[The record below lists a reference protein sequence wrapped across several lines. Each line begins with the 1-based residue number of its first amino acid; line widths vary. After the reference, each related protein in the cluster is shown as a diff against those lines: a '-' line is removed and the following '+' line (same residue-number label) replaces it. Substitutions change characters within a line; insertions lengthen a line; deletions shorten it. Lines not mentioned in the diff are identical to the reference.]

1 MEFIV
6 FNTSGTLLFS
16 RSDAEEAHWIQH
28 EMQLQLVFPF
38 VPDKAITRGM
48 RIGFHDPVSD
58 AMQVFEIRTIR
69 NTEPEHNQ
77 QITAEQIAIAELS
90 DEHID
95 SQEITNKTPSQAAQ
109 TALSGTGWSVGN
121 VSASNTSSC
130 NFGRGSVWNAIGV
143 IQKNWNVY
151 CLPRVVVSAS
161 GITGKYIDIVPAGG
175 TFRGVRLSI
184 SKNMTSA
191 TVTYDDSDVLTAM
204 YGYGGSVPVSQSSG
218 DDKYQTLTFASV
230 VWSQTAS
237 HPAKPSG
244 QTYIEYPEKTALYGR
259 DGRPRFGYYQNGDI
273 DSASLLLEKTWAQL
287 QQSCEPKVSVTGS
300 VTELYR
306 LGYKDQPMA
315 LHDIAIVEIEE
326 TGELLHRE
334 IITLDVDL
342 LDPTNTRPEIGD
354 YIKNIIYINRE
365 TASEASGSRGGG
377 GGGRGQSNSEYEEV
391 KTFAEFEKTDSLI
404 GMVVG
409 MKDGDA
415 YIKAG
420 EIALSINE
428 TDGTSTALIDADH
441 INISATSTVHT
452 LAGDLEHDADGHLVI
467 KNAGGL
473 YVERTESGVTS
484 QFGVWD
490 DGNLTG
496 GVMVQKINGTTET
509 TIRAD
514 KINID
519 GIVTALAAKSVGVG
533 SLTVEGGST
542 FNGVVYAEATITAEE
557 GIRSNSGFNEA
568 GTTHETHS
576 FKINNVE
583 VAQFLGTADV
593 NFDRAAAQREGVLD
607 VYISPSD
614 IIISDGPDYSK
625 NGGNPYYDVEI
636 EASTTSTLYP
646 SLSDTATQTFRI
658 YATSAYNDGKTDGAS
673 AVTVTVDTG
682 SWTIVDQ
689 STGDYRRT
697 VVAKKN
703 GSNADSDVIYGQS
716 IWNLGWNACRN
727 WVRNHGH
734 TVLSGYS
741 SWNSG
746 NSAALYVAP
755 TGGAQMA
762 TGQSQVWRYGG
773 SVVTYYESPAS
784 K

>member
-95 SQEITNKTPSQAAQ
+95 SKEITNKTPSQAAQ
-109 TALSGTGWSVGN
+109 TALSGTGWTVGN

-130 NFGRGSVWNAIGV
+130 NFGRGSVWNAIGM

-191 TVTYDDSDVLTAM
+191 TVTYDDSDVITAM

-218 DDKYQTLTFASV
+218 DDKYQTLTFANV

-259 DGRPRFGYYQNGDI
+259 NGRPRFGYYQNGDI

-306 LGYKDQPMA
+306 LGYKDQPMS

-409 MKDGDA
+409 LKDGDA

-428 TDGTSTALIDADH
+428 TDGTATALIDADH

-452 LAGDLEHDADGHLVI
+452 LAGDLEHDENGRLVI
-467 KNAGGL
+467 KNAGGM
-473 YVERTESGVTS
+473 YIERTEGGATS

-490 DGNLTG
+490 NGNLTG
-496 GVMVQKINGTTET
+496 GIMVQTINGTTET
-509 TIRAD
+509 TISAD

-519 GIVTALAAKSVGVG
+519 GVVTALAAKHVGVG
-533 SLTVEGGST
+533 SFESEGRSDFKGL
-542 FNGVVYAEATITAEE
+542 VYAEDTITAEE
-557 GIRSNSGFNEA
+557 KIRSNTGFDP
-568 GTTHETHS
+568 GTNAVHTEQTFS
-576 FKINNVE
+576 IDNVE
-583 VAQFLGTADV
+583 VARFLGTASV
-593 NFDRAAAQREGVLD
+593 NFDRAAAQREGVNS

-614 IIISDGPDYSK
+614 IIISDTDYAL
-625 NGGNPYYDVEI
+625 NGGAPYYDVEI
-636 EASTTSTLYP
+636 EASTTSSLFPT
-646 SLSDTATQTFRI
+646 LSDTATQTVRVS
-658 YATSAYNDGKTDGAS
+658 ATQAYQDGRSAGAS
-673 AVTVTVDTG
+673 SVSVTLDTG
-682 SWTIVDQ
+682 SWTAVDA
-689 STGDYRRT
+689 STGNYQRT
-697 VVAKKN
+697 ITAKKN
-703 GSNADSDVIYGQS
+703 GSSADSETISAQS
-716 IWNLGWNACRN
+716 IWNLGWNACRT

-734 TVLSGYS
+734 NVLSGYS
-741 SWNSG
+741 TWNNGS
-746 NSAALYVAP
+746 SANLYVAP
-755 TGGAQMA
+755 TGGAQIA